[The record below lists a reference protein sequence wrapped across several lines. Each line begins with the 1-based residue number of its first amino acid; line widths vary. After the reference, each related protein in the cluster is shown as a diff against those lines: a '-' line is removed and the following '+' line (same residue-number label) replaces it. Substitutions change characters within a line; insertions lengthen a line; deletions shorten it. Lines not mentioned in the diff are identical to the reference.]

1 MDLAVQLASFRNL
14 NGASS
19 GQAPLDHPFKSNGEV
34 SSSPSTMDLLTVLS
48 ATLLSQKSG
57 QNTDFDKSK
66 VDKYS
71 GQSANPKGPTVE
83 INSTGG
89 EKGSLS
95 YHSPIKDTDCHV
107 LEARTNLPLQLFS
120 SSPENC
126 SPPKLPS
133 SRKYF
138 SSGSS
143 NRTEDQSPSSSP
155 LVQKLFPLQT
165 SAEEA
170 KRLDITVVREVDG
183 NAEMNSKRAHI
194 VPLELFR
201 DYDKSQEGAPHQ
213 SSPNQTGSASS
224 SGSDHSPSSLS
235 LDSQVRLHYL
245 NFHCLFG
252 HTKVG

>member
-1 MDLAVQLASFRNL
+1 M
-14 NGASS
+14 
-19 GQAPLDHPFKSNGEV
+19 
-34 SSSPSTMDLLTVLS
+34 SSSSTMDLFNVE
-48 ATLLSQKSG
+48 AALLSQKSG
-57 QNTDFDKSK
+57 QMAEFERSKMNNLFD
-66 VDKYS
+66 
-71 GQSANPKGPTVE
+71 QSADPKGTTIE
-83 INSTGG
+83 INSIGG
-89 EKGSLS
+89 ERSS
-95 YHSPIKDTDCHV
+95 SSCHSPVEDSNCHV
-107 LEARTNLPLQLFS
+107 IETQANLPLQLFS